1 MKNEIKVTTLV
12 FIIGIMI
19 ALVCYV
25 TLMPK
30 TTANGM
36 NRFETIPEK
45 PDDFDAYTREI
56 WGGGLTD
63 LCEISEEYWMQP
75 EFYGSTW
82 ENAKQQFYTQ
92 PDYAMWGVYGQG
104 NMPREISY
112 TLTDF
117 KEGDEFELC
126 TFFHNGFG
134 IWTYQGF
141 KLISSKSEYF
151 DVEITPNELTMSPTF
166 PVFEN
171 GWTQKITI
179 KIIAKKDIPEGN
191 YNLILNPVSPSFDY
205 SKEETKRVLQMTV
218 DKEKYKEECYSFLND
233 IERCNWLIN
242 HREKKY
248 VEGGAYQSSEPLLKL
263 GITIK

>member
-1 MKNEIKVTTLV
+1 MKNKIKVTTLV
-12 FIIGIMI
+12 FIIGIII
-19 ALVCYV
+19 ALVGYV

-92 PDYAMWGVYGQG
+92 PDYSMWGVYGQG

-134 IWTYQGF
+134 VWTYQGF

-151 DVEITPNELTMSPTF
+151 DVEITPN
-166 PVFEN
+166 
-171 GWTQKITI
+171 
-179 KIIAKKDIPEGN
+179 
-191 YNLILNPVSPSFDY
+191 
-205 SKEETKRVLQMTV
+205 
-218 DKEKYKEECYSFLND
+218 
-233 IERCNWLIN
+233 
-242 HREKKY
+242 
-248 VEGGAYQSSEPLLKL
+248 
-263 GITIK
+263 